1 MKITEIRI
9 KLMDEP
15 GERLKAF
22 CSITFDDSFVVRDL
36 KIIDGAGGLFVAMPS
51 RKLAD
56 RCPKC
61 GGEFRT
67 QWAEREEDLALPRG
81 PVVSER
87 FEMARNFCNK
97 LWNAARFT
105 LLNLGGYTPASV
117 SEAELLLED
126 RWLLSRLATICRQT
140 TSALEQYR
148 YAEAMRQLYEF
159 AWDEFCSFYVEMIK
173 ARLQDAASRPT
184 AQRILAHALDV
195 LVRLLHPVAPFITE
209 EIWQRLNDAAPSR
222 GLEAPQPAAESVMIA
237 PWPELP
243 ARLTDPGIEEQ
254 FSRFQT
260 LLSALREIR
269 SRQNIGQR
277 ATLRFVLRCQPEMA
291 SLLAPMK
298 PYFLRLAGAEAAGMG
313 PDVLPPRTHATVRLA
328 CGELYADLEGLI
340 DGIIEFSELGPFI
353 DNQVKNYSSGMYVRL
368 GFSIAINLNPDILL
382 IDEVLA
388 VGDESF
394 QTKCLNRIA
403 RMQQEGKTIVL
414 VTHEANIAAAIC
426 DRVLWLEKGVEKML
440 GDPREVTERYHE
452 AMRMRPEGSEF
463 GTREIVIDK
472 VEVLNRHGKE
482 AVEFETG
489 EPMTLRIHYHAA
501 RPVED
506 PVFGFGFYDQ
516 MGFMVYGTNTRLRG
530 MTIPKVQGRGTME
543 FSIASLYM
551 LDGRYYVSVA
561 AHTRDGLVNYHWL
574 DKLFYFDVRS
584 PGMEEGYLAMECDID
599 LKEE

>member
-1 MKITEIRI
+1 MGAREIGTRATSEVPAIRVEGVSKSFRLYHDVNYTLKERIINWHKRGYDLFWALKGIDLTVYKGETLGIIGPNGSGKSTLLRMMTRIMKPNEGRI
-9 KLMDEP
+9 YTNGTIAALLE
-15 GERLKAF
+15 L
-22 CSITFDDSFVVRDL
+22 
-36 KIIDGAGGLFVAMPS
+36 GAGFHPDLTG
-51 RKLAD
+51 
-56 RCPKC
+56 
-61 GGEFRT
+61 
-67 QWAEREEDLALPRG
+67 RENIYL
-81 PVVSER
+81 
-87 FEMARNFCNK
+87 
-97 LWNAARFT
+97 NASI
-105 LLNLGGYTPASV
+105 LGFK
-117 SEAELLLED
+117 
-126 RWLLSRLATICRQT
+126 RR
-140 TSALEQYR
+140 
-148 YAEAMRQLYEF
+148 
-159 AWDEFCSFYVEMIK
+159 
-173 ARLQDAASRPT
+173 
-184 AQRILAHALDV
+184 
-195 LVRLLHPVAPFITE
+195 
-209 EIWQRLNDAAPSR
+209 
-222 GLEAPQPAAESVMIA
+222 
-237 PWPELP
+237 
-243 ARLTDPGIEEQ
+243 
-254 FSRFQT
+254 
-260 LLSALREIR
+260 
-269 SRQNIGQR
+269 
-277 ATLRFVLRCQPEMA
+277 
-291 SLLAPMK
+291 
-298 PYFLRLAGAEAAGMG
+298 
-313 PDVLPPRTHATVRLA
+313 
-328 CGELYADLEGLI
+328 DLEGLI

-426 DRVLWLEKGVEKML
+426 DRVLWLDKGVEKML

-463 GTREIVIDK
+463 GTRDIVIDK

-489 EPMTLRIHYHAA
+489 EPLTLRIHYHAA

-530 MTIPKVQGRGTME
+530 MTIPKVRGRGMME

-574 DKLFYFDVRS
+574 DKLFYFDVSS